1 MANRWKPNLTENDV
15 TPEAAFL
22 NRRQLIAGAA
32 AGAGLI
38 GLAGTA
44 SAKADELTPNTW

>member
-15 TPEAAFL
+15 TPESAFL

-32 AGAGLI
+32 DRTYRDGKCQG
-38 GLAGTA
+38 G
-44 SAKADELTPNTW
+44 